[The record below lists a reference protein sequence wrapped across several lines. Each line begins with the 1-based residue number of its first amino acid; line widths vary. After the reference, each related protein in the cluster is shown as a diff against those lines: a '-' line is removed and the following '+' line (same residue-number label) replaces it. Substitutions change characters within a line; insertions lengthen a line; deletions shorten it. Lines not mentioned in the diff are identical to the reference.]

1 MVMTIYTKVKILELN
16 YTDYQTVRK
25 WCIKQFG
32 PSKWTGA
39 GTRPWYAK
47 RRQVHRLRDS
57 GYSAFQES
65 AFHFRNPAHATM
77 FALTWAK

>member
-1 MVMTIYTKVKILELN
+1 MGMTIYTKVKILE
-16 YTDYQTVRK
+16 TDYANYWYARK

-47 RRQVHRLRDS
+47 HRWVHRLRPS
-57 GYSAFQES
+57 GYGQVQEA
-65 AFHFRNPAHATM
+65 AFHFRDPAHATV